1 MTNSE
6 KMDTMNLV
14 EKATFLHDFYVN
26 HTHITVADF
35 QNWLSEEYIEPIKL
49 STAEYLILKNI
60 DKEFKYIVR
69 DKDGELFLFKQ
80 MPMKQLSSEAE
91 NNFWV
96 GGVGNYEC
104 TFEMYNHLFKFI
116 SFDNSNPYLIED
128 LLSIEYFDNKGQ
140 I

>member
-35 QNWLSEEYIEPIKL
+35 QKWLSGEYIEPINL
-49 STAEYLILKNI
+49 SAAEYLILENI

-69 DKDGELFLFKQ
+69 DMDGQLFLYKQ
-80 MPMKQLSSEAE
+80 LPIKQLSSEVE

-96 GGVGNYEC
+96 SRAVNC
-104 TFEMYNHLFKFI
+104 ACNFTMYNHLFKFI
-116 SFDNSNPYLIED
+116 HFNNPVPYLIED
-128 LLSIEYFDNKGQ
+128 LLKIHLF
-140 I
+140 